1 MRAQFNKLPKIIQNQ
16 IIIRI
21 AAGIVFFVLFFI
33 ILICFLDKY
42 FYLPCLLF
50 SAFLLVNGG
59 VLFYN
64 CVSGNYISI
73 EGVCESVEKFGIR
86 RRIRSISIRVDN
98 NKVKIPIR
106 QRMKSLSVG
115 DTVIAYVSD
124 KTPVYEHDAGYMI
137 CSYYALEIKK
147 E

>member
-21 AAGIVFFVLFFI
+21 AAGIVFFILFII
-33 ILICFLDKY
+33 ILICFRDKY
-42 FYLPCLLF
+42 FYLPSLLF
-50 SAFLLVNGG
+50 SAFLLINGG
-59 VLFYN
+59 ALFYN
-64 CVSGNYISI
+64 CVSGNYICI

-86 RRIRSISIRVDN
+86 RKIRSISIIVDN

-115 DTVIAYVSD
+115 DTVIAYVSE
-124 KTPVYEHDAGYMI
+124 KTPVYEHDNGYMI